1 MSEGGNDVNLGS
13 VPEKGRDIFTEIIMA
28 GKRKYFIDVK
38 KLKSDIYYL
47 VITESVKC
55 SGKDDVS
62 EEFKKFRIVL
72 FPEDFG
78 KFVEGINNAIDFI
91 KKELMPKF
99 DFEKFNKS
107 NIVKKPIKEV
117 DSEYGSIINDINV

>member
-1 MSEGGNDVNLGS
+1 MSESIDVSQGN
-13 VPEKGRDIFTEIIMA
+13 VPDRGKDIFTEIIMA

-55 SGKDDVS
+55 CGKDDVP

-78 KFVEGINNAIDFI
+78 KFVDGINNAIDFI

-107 NIVKKPIKEV
+107 NIIKKSVREN
-117 DSEYGSIINDINV
+117 DSEYDSIVKDINV

>member
-1 MSEGGNDVNLGS
+1 MTNGNGH
-13 VPEKGRDIFTEIIMA
+13 EKDKDIFTEIVMA

-38 KLKSDIYYL
+38 KLRDDIYYL

-55 SGKDDVS
+55 SGRS
-62 EEFKKFRIVL
+62 EGSDEFKKFRIVL

-78 KFVEGINNAIDFI
+78 KFIKGINNAIDFI
-91 KKELMPKF
+91 KDNLMPKF

-107 NIVKKPIKEV
+107 NIVKKGDCNDND
-117 DSEYGSIINDINV
+117 DSKYENIVKNINI

>member
-13 VPEKGRDIFTEIIMA
+13 VHEKDRDIFTEIIMA

-117 DSEYGSIINDINV
+117 DSEYGSIINEINV

>member
-13 VPEKGRDIFTEIIMA
+13 VPEKDRDIFTEIIMA